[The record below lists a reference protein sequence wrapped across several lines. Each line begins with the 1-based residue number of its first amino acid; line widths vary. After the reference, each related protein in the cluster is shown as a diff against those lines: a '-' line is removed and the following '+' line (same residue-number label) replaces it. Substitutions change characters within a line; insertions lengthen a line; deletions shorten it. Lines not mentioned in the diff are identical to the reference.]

1 MPFAKNQLR
10 KLGRYRW
17 LVPRSAKPG
26 MHTDALIYADEHLL
40 EQILGDLSIEQ
51 AMNVACL
58 PGIVGRSLAMPDIH
72 QGYGFPIGG
81 VAATDFRGGVISPG
95 GVGFDINCGVRLLAS
110 HIHRDAAAPQ
120 MRELVNQ
127 LFRDVPSG
135 TGSKGTVPCSFDELD
150 DVLQRGAAAIVERGF
165 GEPADL
171 EFCEE
176 SGTMRGANAGKVSDR
191 AKQRGRTQ
199 IGTLGS
205 GNHFLEVQYVEKIF
219 EPEIARA
226 FGLELDQVV
235 VLIHCGSRGL
245 GHQVCTD
252 FLKVMNEAMPR
263 YSISLP
269 DRQLACVPL
278 RSPEAKDYLGA
289 MAASANFAW
298 ANRQAITHFTRGAL
312 RRIFGDSTSLR
323 VVYDV
328 AHNIA
333 KHERH
338 HIANFEDL
346 NVAPRSSA
354 RHSGDEHSTPW
365 AEERKSE
372 LDGGSRSLGSRSFSS
387 DISSV
392 PSSGLLTPEAT
403 ALRDVGHASSVRD
416 EGHASSVR
424 EVVVHRKGA
433 TRSFPAGSPELPAA
447 YKDAG
452 QPVLI
457 PGSMG
462 TASYVLVGTER
473 AMQETFGTVCHGAGR
488 AMSRTAAKKG
498 RDARIETKKLEDQG
512 IILRAETRDGILEE
526 IPEAYKDIDAVVDV
540 VHNAGLARKVA
551 RLRPLGVIK
560 G

>member
-1 MPFAKNQLR
+1 MSMQKNQLR
-10 KLGRYRW
+10 RLDPYRW
-17 LVPRSAKPG
+17 LVPRSTRPG
-26 MHTDALIYADEHLL
+26 MRTDALIYADEHLL

-81 VAATDFRGGVISPG
+81 VAAMDSDDGVVSPG

-110 HIHRDAAAPQ
+110 TLERGDVTPKL
-120 MRELVNQ
+120 RELVNQ

-135 TGSKGTVPCSFDELD
+135 TGSKGTVPCSFADLG
-150 DVLQRGAAAIVERGF
+150 DVLERGAAWVVERGF

-176 SGTMRGANAGKVSDR
+176 SGAMRGADARKVSDR

-205 GNHFLEVQYVEKIF
+205 GNHFLEVQYVEKIL
-219 EPEIARA
+219 EPEIAEA
-226 FGLELDQVV
+226 FGLRVNQVL

-278 RSPEAKDYLGA
+278 QSPEAKEYMAA
-289 MAASANFAW
+289 MAAAANFAW
-298 ANRQAITHFTRGAL
+298 ANRQAITHFTRGAF
-312 RRIFGDSTSLR
+312 RRLFGDGAHLR
-323 VVYDV
+323 LVYDV
-328 AHNIA
+328 AHNMA
-333 KHERH
+333 KREH
-338 HIANFEDL
+338 HRVE
-346 NVAPRSSA
+346 
-354 RHSGDEHSTPW
+354 G
-365 AEERKSE
+365 EE
-372 LDGGSRSLGSRSFSS
+372 
-387 DISSV
+387 
-392 PSSGLLTPEAT
+392 
-403 ALRDVGHASSVRD
+403 
-416 EGHASSVR
+416 R

-462 TASYVLVGTER
+462 TASWILVGTDR
-473 AMQETFGTVCHGAGR
+473 AMEETFGTVCHGAGR
-488 AMSRTAAKKG
+488 AMSRTAAKRG
-498 RDARIETKKLEDQG
+498 RDVRVETKKLEDLG
-512 IILRAETRDGILEE
+512 IILRSETRDGILEE
-526 IPEAYKDIDAVVDV
+526 IPEAYKDVDAVVDV

-551 RLRPLGVIK
+551 RLRPMGVIK

>member
-1 MPFAKNQLR
+1 VSMQKNQLR
-10 KLGRYRW
+10 KLDRYRW
-17 LVPRSAKPG
+17 LVPRSTRPG
-26 MHTDALIYADEHLL
+26 MLTDALIYADEQLL
-40 EQILGDLSIEQ
+40 ENILGDLSIEQ

-81 VAATDFRGGVISPG
+81 VAAMDSHHGVISPG
-95 GVGFDINCGVRLLAS
+95 GVGFDINCGVRLLATTLN
-110 HIHRDAAAPQ
+110 RDDVAPKL
-120 MRELVNQ
+120 RELVNQ

-135 TGSKGTVPCSFDELD
+135 TGSEGTVPCSFKELD
-150 DVLQRGAAAIVERGF
+150 GVLDRGAQWVVEREF

-176 SGTMRGANAGKVSDR
+176 SGAMPGADARKVSDR

-205 GNHFLEVQYVEKIF
+205 GNHFLEVQYVEKIL
-219 EPEIARA
+219 EPEIAEA
-226 FGLELDQVV
+226 FGLHVNQVV

-278 RSPEAKDYLGA
+278 RTPEAKDYLAA
-289 MAASANFAW
+289 MAAAANFAW
-298 ANRQAITHFTRGAL
+298 ANRQAITHFTRSAF
-312 RRIFGDSTSLR
+312 RRIFGEGTQVR

-328 AHNIA
+328 AHNMA
-333 KHERH
+333 KRERH
-338 HIANFEDL
+338 R
-346 NVAPRSSA
+346 V
-354 RHSGDEHSTPW
+354 DEK
-365 AEERKSE
+365 E
-372 LDGGSRSLGSRSFSS
+372 
-387 DISSV
+387 
-392 PSSGLLTPEAT
+392 
-403 ALRDVGHASSVRD
+403 
-416 EGHASSVR
+416 R
-424 EVVVHRKGA
+424 EVIVHRKGA

-447 YKDAG
+447 YKDVG
-452 QPVLI
+452 QPVFI

-462 TASYVLVGTER
+462 TASWVLVGTDR
-473 AMQETFGTVCHGAGR
+473 AMEETFGTVCHGAGR
-488 AMSRTAAKKG
+488 AMSRTAAKRG
-498 RDARIETKKLEDQG
+498 RDVRTEIKKLEDQG
-512 IILRAETRDGILEE
+512 IILRSETRDGILEE
-526 IPEAYKDIDAVVDV
+526 IPDAYKDVDAVVDV

-551 RLRPLGVIK
+551 RLRPMGVIK